1 MPKLSLGVF
10 FMRRL
15 IRITDT
21 VLAAVCAVIM
31 AFVAVG
37 SRTMPDELVRYEND
51 GSRLNAVYSCSAD
64 AAQSVDYQHGAYA
77 EETIRF
83 LHVVP
88 VKQVKVTTAQAG
100 TVYISGE
107 AFGIKL
113 YTDGVIVV
121 GTQSV
126 DTGEGTTDPAA
137 GAGIQVGDVITE
149 IDGQPVYSAEEVR
162 NVLNDNNGLTY
173 SVRLKR
179 DGRYKTFQLTPV
191 YSPREGCYK
200 AGMWVR
206 DSTAG
211 IGTITFYN
219 PESGVFASLGHPIN
233 DVDTNELMPL
243 LEGEAVRTEVV
254 NVQRAGTGSTGSL
267 WCEFKTDSIGTL
279 QENTAIGLYGSYNAI
294 PETAQ
299 PFPVASRQEVRKG
312 SAQMLSTVE
321 GTQPQL
327 YEVEITKISYNKEH
341 EQRDIVLKV
350 TDEALLQKTG
360 GIVQGMSG
368 SPILQNGKL
377 VGALTH
383 VIVNNPEKGYAVF
396 AQTMYEKSKQ

>member
-1 MPKLSLGVF
+1 MFGCF
-10 FMRRL
+10 FMRKF

-21 VLAAVCAVIM
+21 VLAAVCAVILV
-31 AFVAVG
+31 FITVG
-37 SRTMPDELVRYEND
+37 TLTMPDELVRYEND
-51 GSRLNAVYSCSAD
+51 SSRLNAVYSCRAD
-64 AAQSVDYQHGAYA
+64 AAQSVDYQNGAYA

-83 LHVVP
+83 LHLVP
-88 VKQVKVTTAQAG
+88 VKQVKVQTAQAG
-100 TVYISGE
+100 TVYVSGE
-107 AFGIKL
+107 VFGIKL

-126 DTGEGTTDPAA
+126 DTGDGTTDPAA
-137 GAGIQVGDVITE
+137 GAGIQVGDIITA
-149 IDGQPVYSAEEVR
+149 IDDRPVYSAEEVR
-162 NVLNDNNGLTY
+162 AILNENNGLTY
-173 SVRLKR
+173 SVRVKR
-179 DGRYKTFQLTPV
+179 DDRYKTFRLTPV

-219 PESGVFASLGHPIN
+219 PESGTFASLGHPIN

-267 WCEFKTDSIGTL
+267 WCDFKADSIGTL
-279 QENTAIGLYGSYNAI
+279 KENTAIGLYGDYQQL

-299 PFPVASRQEVRKG
+299 PYPVASKQEVRKG
-312 SAQMLSTVE
+312 SAQLLSTVE

-341 EQRDIVLKV
+341 EQKDIVLKV
-350 TDEALLQKTG
+350 TDEALLEKTG

-368 SPILQNGKL
+368 SPILQDGKL
-377 VGALTH
+377 IGALTH

-396 AQTMYEKSKQ
+396 AQTMYEKSNQY

>member
-1 MPKLSLGVF
+1 
-10 FMRRL
+10 MRKI
-15 IRITDT
+15 IRIADT

-37 SRTMPDELVRYEND
+37 TLTMPDELVRYDND
-51 GSRLNAVYSCSAD
+51 GGQLNAVYSCSAD
-64 AAQSVDYQHGAYA
+64 AAQSVDYQNGAYA
-77 EETIRF
+77 EETLRF

-88 VKQVKVTTAQAG
+88 IKQVKVTASQAG
-100 TVYISGE
+100 NVYVSGE
-107 AFGIKL
+107 VFGIKL

-126 DTGEGTTDPAA
+126 DTGDGTTDPAA
-137 GAGIQVGDVITE
+137 SAGILAGDVITE
-149 IDGQPVYSAEEVR
+149 IDDRPVYSAEEVKAI
-162 NVLNDNNGLTY
+162 LNENNGLTY
-173 SVRLKR
+173 RVRLKR
-179 DGRYKTFQLTPV
+179 DGRYKTFSLTPV

-219 PESGVFASLGHPIN
+219 PESGSFASLGHPIN

-267 WCEFKTDSIGTL
+267 WCDFKTDSIGAL
-279 QENTAIGLYGSYNAI
+279 RENTDIGLYGTYQAI

-299 PFPVASRQEVRKG
+299 AVPVASKQEVRKG

-321 GTQPQL
+321 GTTPQL

-341 EQRDIVLKV
+341 EQKDIVLKV
-350 TDEALLQKTG
+350 TDEALLAKTG

-368 SPILQNGKL
+368 SPILQDGKL

-383 VIVNNPEKGYAVF
+383 VIVNNPEKGYAIF
-396 AQTMYEKSKQ
+396 AQTMYEKSRQY

>member
-1 MPKLSLGVF
+1 MFGCF
-10 FMRRL
+10 FMRKF

-21 VLAAVCAVIM
+21 VLAAVCAVILV
-31 AFVAVG
+31 FITVG
-37 SRTMPDELVRYEND
+37 TLTMPDELVRYEND
-51 GSRLNAVYSCSAD
+51 SSRLNAVYSCRAD
-64 AAQSVDYQHGAYA
+64 AAQSVDYQNGAYA

-83 LHVVP
+83 LHLVP
-88 VKQVKVTTAQAG
+88 VKQVKVQTAQAG
-100 TVYISGE
+100 TVYVSGE
-107 AFGIKL
+107 VFGIKL

-126 DTGEGTTDPAA
+126 DTGDGTTDPAA
-137 GAGIQVGDVITE
+137 GAGIQVGDIITA
-149 IDGQPVYSAEEVR
+149 IDDRPVYSAEEVR
-162 NVLNDNNGLTY
+162 AILNENNGLTY
-173 SVRLKR
+173 SVRVKR
-179 DGRYKTFQLTPV
+179 DDRYKTFRLTPV

-219 PESGVFASLGHPIN
+219 QESGTFASLGHPIN

-267 WCEFKTDSIGTL
+267 WCDFKADSIGTL
-279 QENTAIGLYGSYNAI
+279 KENTAIGLYGDYQQL

-299 PFPVASRQEVRKG
+299 PYPVASKQEVRKG
-312 SAQMLSTVE
+312 SAQLLSTVE

-341 EQRDIVLKV
+341 EQKDIVLKV
-350 TDEALLQKTG
+350 TDEALLEKTG

-368 SPILQNGKL
+368 SPILQDGKL
-377 VGALTH
+377 IGALTH

-396 AQTMYEKSKQ
+396 AQTMYEKSNQY